1 MGKSSRDRDILDFAA
16 VQQPD
21 GSYFDRSGTISWY
34 NEVGQLHKVD
44 GPAIIY
50 PDGCGVDWCLNGD
63 IFQFAEWLIKLN
75 KPDECKMLLRLQYE

>member
-1 MGKSSRDRDILDFAA
+1 MGKSSRDRDIVDFAA

-50 PDGCGVDWCLNGD
+50 PDGCGVDWCLND
-63 IFQFAEWLIKLN
+63 KHYLFNEWLIKLN
-75 KPDECKMLLRLQYE
+75 KTDEEKMMLKLQYD